1 MVSSSWTAWSTI
13 TNSCFNTATRCCC
26 LRTLQKWLE
35 VFIVFYS
42 DDDEDKKKLDIKKL
56 MVMKQKGINIDSS
69 SERNLIKKWKGVNF
83 TVINFDNMSFT
94 IKKV

>member
-1 MVSSSWTAWSTI
+1 
-13 TNSCFNTATRCCC
+13 
-26 LRTLQKWLE
+26 
-35 VFIVFYS
+35 
-42 DDDEDKKKLDIKKL
+42 L